1 MPLHAVTQL
10 QRKSNLVL
18 SFTDSIKQMRKLK
31 ASADCRVDC
40 FYHNLHVVFATHF
53 YYRTRGLIIII
64 TPQPHTSRNT
74 SCLLSQQ
81 RIQNAGSPCIY
92 IREVRIK
99 KIHRRTRRR
108 DVDVVDLRA
117 QADASMP
124 ASNNNVNY
132 TI

>member
-1 MPLHAVTQL
+1 MFCLAVTQL

-81 RIQNAGSPCIY
+81 RIQNAGSPCIC

-99 KIHRRTRRR
+99 KFIDVDV